1 MLIFLRFDHDPEKC
15 QSILRNDRNSSN
27 TARSGGVNSD
37 KTSVAHEEFGRFVRD
52 LLVKRGASEH
62 DAAVVAHGLVW
73 ANLRGSDGILSQ
85 FL

>member
-1 MLIFLRFDHDPEKC
+1 M
-15 QSILRNDRNSSN
+15 
-27 TARSGGVNSD
+27 NSD

>member
-1 MLIFLRFDHDPEKC
+1 
-15 QSILRNDRNSSN
+15 
-27 TARSGGVNSD
+27 VNSD

-52 LLVKRGASEH
+52 LLVKRGASER

-73 ANLRGSDGILSQ
+73 ANLRGSDGILSL